1 MDAITLLFVVVV
13 GFIICLGFGVC
24 TCYLVERTL
33 LRKWVERREAQRRK
47 DESTIERRRNRLQRS
62 QTSNSSLNLYRKNNS
77 KSEDTSNSAST
88 AITPETSSSNLLELK
103 EYKGEPNY
111 TKRDI
116 YREEDIMGTTTTT
129 TATTPNTTNNTHPQ
143 DVVISIPSP
152 QNGSSNKNNK
162 EGEDSDSSS
171 EEDEDNP
178 MHRKPKDSQT
188 YDSLYK
194 FLAGTDYHK
203 NKQNNLSNTKDID
216 KHLDMIDD
224 ANISNNNNN
233 HNNNSNQKKERKKK
247 QLAIDNSKNS
257 NDSNVPNPTLQIWND
272 TVGVNLP

>member
-1 MDAITLLFVVVV
+1 M
-13 GFIICLGFGVC
+13 
-24 TCYLVERTL
+24 
-33 LRKWVERREAQRRK
+33 
-47 DESTIERRRNRLQRS
+47 
-62 QTSNSSLNLYRKNNS
+62 NLYRKNNS

-203 NKQNNLSNTKDID
+203 NKQNNLSNTKDMD